1 MKIEILVA
9 VIVLA
14 LILTITAFI
23 VIIKKSKKPVKVDKK
38 TEIQQDNENIEFDDL
53 MAIVKNPNS
62 TSKDILNALELF
74 NQNYTIDEANGQ
86 KYFIFLS
93 RCLTHKNVNKDVFRY
108 FHNEVKKKNLK
119 YKNELESMERKAL
132 G

>member
-23 VIIKKSKKPVKVDKK
+23 VIIKKSKKPVKVEKK
-38 TEIQQDNENIEFDDL
+38 TETQQDNENIDFDDL
-53 MAIVKNPNS
+53 MEIVKNQDS

-74 NQNYTIDEANGQ
+74 NQNYTIDESNTQ

-93 RCLTHKNVNKDVFRY
+93 RCLTHKNVNKDIFRY

-119 YKNELESMERKAL
+119 FKKELDSIEKKAL

>member
-1 MKIEILVA
+1 MKIEILIA

-14 LILTITAFI
+14 SILTITAFF
-23 VIIKKSKKPVKVDKK
+23 VIIKKNKKPVKKVKK
-38 TEIQQDNENIEFDDL
+38 QIEEDVIEFDDL

-74 NQNYTIDEANGQ
+74 NQNYTIDESNAQ

-93 RCLTHKNVNKDVFRY
+93 RCLTHKNVNKDIFRY

-119 YKNELESMERKAL
+119 YKKELDSIEKKAL